1 MPSLT
6 PRARLWLAAFCGFA
20 LLGGL
25 WSLAAPRYS
34 GPDENAHTIR
44 AVSIVRGD
52 VLGEARDGSPDYVRW
67 VEIPPGFT
75 SPALTTCFAFQPTV
89 SADCQDFAADGPD
102 VLTGTPAGRHPPA
115 YYLVVG
121 LPSLVEDGPN
131 GIYLVRLVGLLVCS
145 AILASAV
152 LSLQRLPSRRLGGLG
167 LAVAV
172 TPMVLFVLGIVNP
185 SAPEVA
191 GAIGVWISG
200 YVLLREA
207 PEVVDPRVAA
217 RLGTA
222 AAAMVLSRAL
232 APLWL
237 GLIVGTL
244 LVALGSVAG
253 LRALL
258 RSRSA
263 LIWGGVALAATV
275 VQVGWI
281 LLVKPLEVADEL
293 GVADTGFF
301 ELFGISLSN
310 SWDAIHRE
318 MFGVFGWLDTA
329 APQSTYV
336 TWLALVGFLV
346 VVGLAASD
354 RRTAVGILLV
364 TGGTVLI
371 PSLFEA
377 VQAPNS
383 GFIWQGRYTLPLAV
397 GVPLLSAMGAG
408 ERPVSWL
415 ESGRLQ
421 LVAGALL
428 IVGHV
433 GAYYVHLRRYVAGT
447 DSPFWFFASDGWTPP
462 LPAWLL
468 VAAFCLAVP
477 ATLWV
482 LMGPR
487 RWVSDEQAPPPAVPA
502 ADADPLPV

>member
-1 MPSLT
+1 MPTLT
-6 PRARLWLAAFCGFA
+6 PQARLWLAAFCCFA
-20 LLGGL
+20 ALGGL
-25 WSLAAPRYS
+25 WSLASPRYS

-52 VLGEARDGSPDYVRW
+52 LLGDAVEGSPDYVRW

-75 SPALTTCFAFQPTV
+75 SPALATCFAFQPTV
-89 SADCQDFAADGPD
+89 SAECQDFAPDGPD

-121 LPSLVEDGPN
+121 IPSLVEDGPD

-145 AILASAV
+145 ALLASAV
-152 LSLQRLPSRRLGGLG
+152 LSLQRLRSPRLGGLG

-185 SAPEVA
+185 SAPEIA
-191 GAIGVWISG
+191 GAVGVWISG

-222 AAAMVLSRAL
+222 AAALVLSRAL

-244 LVALGSVAG
+244 LVAVGSVAA

-258 RSRSA
+258 RSRAA
-263 LIWGGVALAATV
+263 LAWGGVAVLATLA
-275 VQVGWI
+275 QVAWI
-281 LLVKPLEVADEL
+281 LLAKPLEVADEL
-293 GVADTGFF
+293 GVADTGFA

-318 MFGVFGWLDTA
+318 MIGVFGWLDTA

-336 TWLALVGFLV
+336 AWLALVGFLV
-346 VVGLAASD
+346 LVGLAASD
-354 RRTAVGILLV
+354 RRTVVGIVLV

-408 ERPVSWL
+408 ERATDWL
-415 ESGRLQ
+415 EAGRLHV
-421 LVAGALL
+421 VAGVLL
-428 IVGHV
+428 VIGHV
-433 GAYYVHLRRYVAGT
+433 GAYYVNLRRYVAGT
-447 DSPFWFFASDGWTPP
+447 DSPFWFFGSTGWTPP

-468 VAAFCLAVP
+468 LAAFCVAVP

-482 LMGPR
+482 LTGR
-487 RWVSDEQAPPPAVPA
+487 HRWLPDDAEPTPA
-502 ADADPLPV
+502 